1 MRLILLQPDTYT
13 ARQSSIAWFNII
25 SDIENG
31 NVVKWV
37 DNEVGWNAIANYQRL
52 KIITL
57 IFEFSYD
64 KQEESRMLISQF
76 YAGRCIL
83 SPSDRDRPADYCSV
97 YESNA
102 ELLSL

>member
-13 ARQSSIAWFNII
+13 AKQSNLVWFNII

-31 NVVKWV
+31 VKWV
-37 DNEVGWNAIANYQRL
+37 DNEVRWNAIANYQHP

-57 IFEFSYD
+57 ILKFSYD
-64 KQEESRMLISQF
+64 KQEEYSMLISQF

-83 SPSDRDRPADYCSV
+83 SPSDRDIPAD
-97 YESNA
+97 
-102 ELLSL
+102 